1 MGSGWLYQPVIT
13 MADINQHKQ
22 RIAMALEFDGRP
34 FHGWQQQDNAASVQ
48 ACLQSALSHIEGEPV
63 TSVAAGRTDAGVHAE
78 AMLAHADVSAARWQ
92 RSYKAY
98 IHGCNSQLP
107 DAIRV
112 TGVRAVTADFHARF
126 DCRERVYR
134 YQIWNRN
141 TASGLHRWRHWWMP
155 KSLDLQRMREG
166 AAYCKGRFD
175 FSALRAAGCQAS
187 SAVRTIHQLS
197 IEQQGFCIHITVSA
211 DAFLYHMVRNLVG
224 NLVEVGTG
232 KRSPES
238 LSVLLAGRDRSL
250 GAATAPAH
258 GLYFT
263 DAVYDDFRAS
273 ALTGSRSVPIIP
285 TNQC

>member
-1 MGSGWLYQPVIT
+1 MTEQ
-13 MADINQHKQ
+13 KQ

-34 FHGWQQQDNAASVQ
+34 FHGWQQQENASSVQ
-48 ACLQSALSHIEGEPV
+48 ACLQTALAHIEGAPV
-63 TSVAAGRTDAGVHAE
+63 PAIAAGRTDAGVHAE

-98 IHGCNSQLP
+98 IHGCNSLLP

-112 TGVRAVTADFHARF
+112 VGVRAVAADFHARF

-155 KSLDLQRMREG
+155 KGLDIDLMRE
-166 AAYCKGRFD
+166 AAVYCTGKFD

-187 SAVRTIHQLS
+187 TAVRTINTLS
-197 IEQQGFCIHITVSA
+197 IEQDGFCINISVSA

-224 NLVEVGTG
+224 NLVEIGTG

-238 LSVLLAGRDRSL
+238 LSALLLSRDRQL

-273 ALTGSRSVPIIP
+273 ELIAA
-285 TNQC
+285 

>member
-1 MGSGWLYQPVIT
+1 MKQ
-13 MADINQHKQ
+13 QKQ
-22 RIAMALEFDGRP
+22 RIAMVLEFDGRP
-34 FHGWQQQDNAASVQ
+34 FHGWQQQQNAISVQ
-48 ACLQSALSHIEGEPV
+48 ACLQAALAQIESEPV
-63 TSVAAGRTDAGVHAE
+63 AILAAGRTDAAVHAE
-78 AMLAHADVSAARWQ
+78 AMLVHADISAARWQ

-98 IHGCNSQLP
+98 VHGCNSLLP

-112 TGVRAVTADFHARF
+112 TGARAVASDFHARF

-141 TASGLHRWRHWWMP
+141 TASSLHRWRHWWMP
-155 KSLDLQRMREG
+155 RALDLKLMRE
-166 AAYCKGRFD
+166 AAGYCTGRFD
-175 FSALRAAGCQAS
+175 FSAFRAAGCQAS
-187 SAVRTIHQLS
+187 SAVRTIKTLT
-197 IEQQGFCIHITVSA
+197 IEQHGFCIHISVSA

-224 NLVEVGTG
+224 NLVEVGMG

-238 LSVLLAGRDRSL
+238 LSTLLAARDRSL

-273 ALTGSRSVPIIP
+273 ALIGAKSAST
-285 TNQC
+285 

>member
-1 MGSGWLYQPVIT
+1 VGGAGLYQPVIT
-13 MADINQHKQ
+13 MADLKQRKQ

-34 FHGWQQQDNAASVQ
+34 FHGWQQQDNATSVQ
-48 ACLQSALSHIEGEPV
+48 ACLQAALTHIESEPV
-63 TSVAAGRTDAGVHAE
+63 TACAAGRTDAGVHAA
-78 AMLAHADVSAARWQ
+78 AMLVHADVSAARWQ

-98 IHGCNSQLP
+98 IHGCNALLP

-112 TGVRAVTADFHARF
+112 TGVRAVHADFHARF

-141 TASGLHRWRHWWMP
+141 TASSLHRWRHWWMP
-155 KSLDLQRMREG
+155 KPLDLQRMRE
-166 AAYCKGRFD
+166 AAACCTGRFD
-175 FSALRAAGCQAS
+175 FSALRAAGCQAA
-187 SAVRTIHQLS
+187 SAVRTIQQLS
-197 IEQQGFCIHITVSA
+197 IEQQGFCINITVSA
-211 DAFLYHMVRNLVG
+211 DAFLYHMVRNLAG

-238 LSVLLAGRDRSL
+238 LSVLLASRDRRL

-273 ALTGSRSVPIIP
+273 ALIGSRPA
-285 TNQC
+285 

>member
-1 MGSGWLYQPVIT
+1 MTEQ
-13 MADINQHKQ
+13 KQ
-22 RIAMALEFDGRP
+22 RIAMVLEFDGRP
-34 FHGWQQQDNAASVQ
+34 FHGWQKQNNATSVQ
-48 ACLQSALSHIEGEPV
+48 ACLQAALAHIEGAPV
-63 TSVAAGRTDAGVHAE
+63 TATAAGRTDAGVHAE

-92 RSYKAY
+92 RSHKAY
-98 IHGCNSQLP
+98 IHGCNSLLP

-112 TGVRAVTADFHARF
+112 VGAGAVAADFHARF
-126 DCRERVYR
+126 DCRERLYR

-141 TASGLHRWRHWWMP
+141 TASSLHRWRHWWMP
-155 KSLDLQRMREG
+155 KGLDIDLMRE
-166 AAYCKGRFD
+166 AAVHCTGRFD

-187 SAVRTIHQLS
+187 TAVRTIKTLS
-197 IEQQGFCIHITVSA
+197 IEQDGFCINISVSA

-224 NLVEVGTG
+224 NLVDVGTG

-238 LSVLLAGRDRSL
+238 LSALLISRDRSL

-273 ALTGSRSVPIIP
+273 ALIGAKSVSI
-285 TNQC
+285 TLNNQC